1 VADLNGDGA
10 PDLAVA
16 NLQSNDLAVLFNTT
30 P

>member
-1 VADLNGDGA
+1 VADFNDDGQ

-16 NLQSNDLAVLFNTT
+16 NLQSNDLVVLFNAT